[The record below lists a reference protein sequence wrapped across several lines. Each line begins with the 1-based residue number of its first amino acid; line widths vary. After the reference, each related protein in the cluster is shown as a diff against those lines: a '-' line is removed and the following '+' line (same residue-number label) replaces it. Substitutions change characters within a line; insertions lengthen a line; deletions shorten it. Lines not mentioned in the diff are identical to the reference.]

1 MPSIAMYKKIDNKID
16 WKDDFGLEMG
26 CVGFED
32 GSVLQMPKHWADK
45 FEVDSEVIITLATKN
60 QQIIKEEVK

>member
-16 WKDDFGLEMG
+16 WKDDLTREMV

-32 GSVLQMPKHWADK
+32 GSVMQMPKHLADK
-45 FEVDSEVIITLATKN
+45 FDEGAEVIITLATKN
-60 QQIIKEEVK
+60 QQLNKEEVK